1 MARRKLTKKQK
12 QKIARFTLK
21 NFWLIMIILILVVS
35 FLFFAYYKGWLDG
48 IFKSDDDPLGNG
60 GYAMSINFIDVGQ
73 GDCIIILMPDGKNM
87 IIDSGSAKDTKSKP
101 AITKFTDAHKI
112 TQFDYMLLTHADEDH
127 VGNMSWVIDNYDI
140 KHIFRPNNNS
150 THASASSLPESFN
163 TPYLAKNEVSTLT
176 YAKFMISAYN
186 EQQNDGCIV
195 EVFNKDSDFSG
206 DVQCDDVTLKYAFD
220 FLTPIADKDKVSYS
234 NKNDYSPY
242 VKLSYANKS
251 ILFTGDGESK
261 MMQEYV
267 NTYGKENNV
276 DVLKVGHHGSEN
288 ATSKDLIESID
299 PEFAIIQCGLGNT
312 YGHPHKKTL
321 DTLINYDNNMTIYR
335 NDTNGLITCTIES
348 NGNMIFNLERPDC
361 TYNKTNGDNMPTN
374 ILKFDRYLSNRTM
387 IVA

>member
-1 MARRKLTKKQK
+1 MSRRKLTKKQK
-12 QKIARFTLK
+12 QKIAKFTLK
-21 NFWLIMIILILVVS
+21 NFWLIMIILILLLS
-35 FLFFAYYKGWLDG
+35 FLFFAYYKGWLDKL
-48 IFKSDDDPLGNG
+48 FKPEDDPLSSSG
-60 GYAMSINFIDVGQ
+60 GYAMSVNFIDVGQ
-73 GDCIIILMPDGKNM
+73 GDCIIIIMPDGKNM
-87 IIDSGSAKDTKSKP
+87 IIDSGSENTKSKL

-112 TQFDYMLLTHADEDH
+112 TQFDYLLLTHADEDH

-150 THASASSLPESFN
+150 THASASTLPEEFN
-163 TPYLAKNEVSTLT
+163 TAYLTKNEVKTLT
-176 YAKFMISAYN
+176 YAKFMLSAYS

-206 DVQCDDVTLKYAFD
+206 TVDCDDITLSYTFD
-220 FLTPIADKDKVSYS
+220 FLTPIAPVSEITYS

-242 VKLSYANKS
+242 LKLSYANKS

-267 NTYGKENNV
+267 NNYGTANNV

-288 ATSKDLIESID
+288 ATSKALIENID
-299 PEFAIIQCGLGNT
+299 PEYAVIQCGLGNT

-321 DTLINYDNNMTIYR
+321 DTLINYDSNMAIYR

-348 NGNMIFNLERPDC
+348 NGNMTFTLENTNCEYNLVD
-361 TYNKTNGDNMPTN
+361 GDSMPSS
-374 ILKFDRYLSNRTM
+374 ILGYSRYLSNRSM
-387 IVA
+387 LVA